1 MRTRTVLLAAV
12 VVASVALFAA
22 TEVRAQDSLPTQCA
36 TPETPPKYTIAVS
49 EVLLDVDGKTRFR
62 YLLTAATRTDLQKI
76 TRLVIAFN
84 RPGVTP
90 DKIFL
95 QDKQALSPLCTPDPA
110 TKVNLGNCESFQLL
124 ITPNI
129 GTALTVP
136 FDIVTSLT
144 TRGAVTHNVNT
155 TASQGAAISTCIAT
169 GDGDRRGIMGPGTEI
184 DPNAPIAA
192 TTIHTVGACTV
203 KVTRDA
209 KGIITSVEAVPP
221 SPPACTVVNDEGSP
235 IFDYKVKGPGNEERS
250 LIYVPEGT
258 ILGSEASPGCYD
270 WFSGGKW
277 YRVCS

>member
-90 DKIFL
+90 DKIIL
-95 QDKQALSPLCTPDPA
+95 QTGQAKSPLCTPDPA
-110 TKVNLGNCESFQLL
+110 TKIDNGNCESFQLL

-136 FDIVTSLT
+136 YEIVTTLT

-169 GDGDRRGIMGPGTEI
+169 ADGDRRGIMGPGTEI

-192 TTIHTVGACTV
+192 LTTHTVGACTV
-203 KVTRDA
+203 DVTRDA
-209 KGIITSVEAVPP
+209 KGIITSVVAH
-221 SPPACTVVNDEGSP
+221 SPCFVDNPDGSP
-235 IFDYKVKGPGNEERS
+235 IFDYKVKGPAGGDDRS
-250 LIYVPEGT
+250 LIYIPEGT